1 MFSFLRNFGQS
12 EHQRVE
18 EMLSA
23 YIDGELTPEERA
35 RVERHLAQCEA
46 CARNLRTLRQTV
58 GLLRELPTVP
68 VPRSFVLRPAARPV
82 RARPT
87 YAYFK
92 WATALAAALLV
103 VALAGDFILTGL
115 APARKAAPLPTV
127 PVMEKRAAEE
137 LAVEVAPQAPG
148 AATPSPAP
156 AEEGPVRALAATPS
170 PAPLAKGLKA
180 GPTEAPV
187 PTPEAL
193 AARAPRPW
201 LPLLRLAEAG
211 LLLLFIVLAAATLAL
226 GRRWAR

>member
-23 YIDGELTPEERA
+23 YIDGELTPEEWA

-58 GLLRELPTVP
+58 GLLRQLPTVP
-68 VPRSFVLRPAARPV
+68 VPRSFVLRPAPRPV
-82 RARPT
+82 RAGRAYT
-87 YAYFK
+87 YLRA
-92 WATALAAALLV
+92 ATALAAALLV
-103 VALAGDFILTGL
+103 VALAGDLLLTGL
-115 APARKAAPLPTV
+115 APARRAAPPPTV

-137 LAVEVAPQAPG
+137 IAVEVAPQAFK
-148 AATPSPAP
+148 AATPPAP

-170 PAPLAKGLKA
+170 PVPLAKGLETR
-180 GPTEAPV
+180 PTEAPV

-201 LPLLRLAEAG
+201 LPLLRLAEVG
-211 LLLLFIVLAAATLAL
+211 LLLLFIVLAAATLAF
-226 GRRWAR
+226 GRRRAR